1 VQTAQ
6 QDQSYGQAP
15 GKSLSQAAPRDL
27 PEQRYALWPF
37 RGKRGREEF
46 SAQTPTPRRN
56 ARFSQRKDV
65 ITFSGLI
72 IFSTDFDIRLSTRSK
87 K

>member
-1 VQTAQ
+1 VRPGR
-6 QDQSYGQAP
+6 QDQSYGQAL
-15 GKSLSQAAPRDL
+15 GKSLSQAAPSDL

-37 RGKRGREEF
+37 HGKRGLDEF
-46 SAQTPTPRRN
+46 SDRKGTSQRA

-65 ITFSGLI
+65 LTFSGLI

>member
-1 VQTAQ
+1 M
-6 QDQSYGQAP
+6 
-15 GKSLSQAAPRDL
+15 GKPWAKACRRPRLATRQNSVTRFGRLVASAGARNFL
-27 PEQRYALWPF
+27 PA
-37 RGKRGREEF
+37 
-46 SAQTPTPRRN
+46 TPTPWRT

-65 ITFSGLI
+65 ITFSGRI